1 MATMNHKARA
11 TGRKGL
17 ALHGWLVID
26 KPSGVTSAGAV
37 ARVKR
42 TLDAQ
47 KAGHSGTLDPLA
59 EGVLPIALGEA
70 TKTVAWVMQGVKIY
84 RFTVAWGEERS
95 TDDRE
100 GEVVRTSAG
109 RPSEDAIVAALPR
122 FIGPISQVPPAYS
135 AVKVAGKRAYKLARE
150 GAPPALAA
158 RAVVIDD
165 LALLRR
171 PDENT
176 AEFEVT
182 CGKGTYVRALA
193 RDLAR
198 ALGTC
203 GHIARL
209 RRTRAGPFDES
220 QAISLENLTS
230 LGHSARRDDL
240 LLPVEAALADIPAL
254 PLTGQQAERLRH
266 GGAIKVADTPQGEVR
281 AMAAGKLVALADVS
295 DGEARARRVFNH

>member
-1 MATMNHKARA
+1 MMNHKASSM
-11 TGRKGL
+11 GRKGL
-17 ALHGWLVID
+17 VVHGWLVID

-42 TLDAQ
+42 TLNAQ

-70 TKTVAWVMQGVKIY
+70 TKTVAWVMRGAKIY
-84 RFTVAWGEERS
+84 RFTVAWGEERT

-100 GEVVRTSAG
+100 GAVVRTSAA
-109 RPSEDAIVAALPR
+109 RPSEEAIVDALPR
-122 FIGPISQVPPAYS
+122 FIGPIAQVPPAYS

-150 GAPPALAA
+150 GAPPALEA
-158 RAVVIDD
+158 RLVMIDD
-165 LALLRR
+165 FVLLRR

-176 AEFEVT
+176 SEFEVI

-203 GHIARL
+203 GHIAWL
-209 RRTRAGPFDES
+209 RRTRVGPFDES
-220 QAISLENLTS
+220 QAISLDNLTS
-230 LGHSARRDDL
+230 LGHSARRGDP

-254 PLTGQQAERLRH
+254 PLTGQQAARLRH
-266 GGAIKVADTPQGEVR
+266 GGVVKVADTPQGEVR

-295 DGEARARRVFNH
+295 DGEARARRVFNL